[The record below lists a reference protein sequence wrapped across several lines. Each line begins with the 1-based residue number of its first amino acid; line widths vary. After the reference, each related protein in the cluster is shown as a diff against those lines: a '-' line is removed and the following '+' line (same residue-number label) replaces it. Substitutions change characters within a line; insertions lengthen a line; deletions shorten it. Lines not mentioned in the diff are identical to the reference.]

1 MRLRPARLGKLWTAV
16 SRARD
21 ELGTA
26 IAFVAGWI
34 LITWAVALFTSP
46 RAWLVSAGLLLI
58 SLGGWEL
65 LFLVMRKG
73 LYTLTRPEEK
83 RE

>member
-1 MRLRPARLGKLWTAV
+1 M
-16 SRARD
+16 
-21 ELGTA
+21 EL
-26 IAFVAGWI
+26 
-34 LITWAVALFTSP
+34 TWAVALFTSP
-46 RAWLVSAGLLLI
+46 RVWLISAGLLLI

-83 RE
+83 TK